1 MWGKTEKHIDFQIV
15 FFFCASGTLKFP
27 YRYLFWG
34 FFFLTFFS
42 PFLFI
47 LTFFRATP
55 EAYGSFQGRIR
66 TVATGLSY
74 SHSNTRSPLSVAYM
88 TSSQQCWILNPLSE
102 ARHWTSILVDTSLVC
117 NPLTHYCNSLNTN
130 VDHLEKLKVY
140 ICWLSAHKYS

>member
-1 MWGKTEKHIDFQIV
+1 MGQNWEAYRFPDCFLFLCLWDTEISLQIS
-15 FFFCASGTLKFP
+15 FLGF
-27 YRYLFWG
+27 